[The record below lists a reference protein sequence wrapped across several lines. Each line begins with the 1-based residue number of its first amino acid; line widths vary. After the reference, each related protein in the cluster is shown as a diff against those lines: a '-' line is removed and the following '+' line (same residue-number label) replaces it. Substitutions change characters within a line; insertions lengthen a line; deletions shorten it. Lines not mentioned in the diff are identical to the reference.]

1 MIQQTINQIV
11 YDLRGCAF
19 EIMSEYH
26 YGFSE
31 SVYEAALEL
40 LMTDKGYKVDRQ
52 KDIQCYYKG
61 RPTKQHYRM
70 DLVINDDFIVELKAV
85 TTLLPEH
92 RAQLFNYC
100 LLFNK
105 ENCLL
110 LNFGYNGVQSEWYHY
125 DLKAHKPTYLNK

>member
-1 MIQQTINQIV
+1 MKEVNSQEVYFDKQQTINQIV

-61 RPTKQHYRM
+61 RRRM
-70 DLVINDDFIVELKAV
+70 
-85 TTLLPEH
+85 
-92 RAQLFNYC
+92 C
-100 LLFNK
+100 
-105 ENCLL
+105 
-110 LNFGYNGVQSEWYHY
+110 
-125 DLKAHKPTYLNK
+125 